1 MPILSSHQS
10 FFVTGGSGYV
20 GRNILRELH
29 KRGHKVKALAR
40 SEKSANVVAQLGAM
54 PVLGDMSNKDTMQNS
69 MAGVDYLIHV
79 AANTDHGKIID
90 AAQRESDTANH
101 NVFQA
106 AQAAGM
112 SRAVH
117 LSTEAV
123 LLDGGP
129 LFNADETID
138 YPTRPAGDYSKT
150 KALAERIALSYS
162 HDGFDVVVV
171 RPRFIWGR
179 DDTTALP
186 QLIDAAKSGKLS
198 WIDGGNYLTATTH
211 IANVVHGIMLA
222 LEKGRELAKFTFCP
236 MAMRVAFR
244 TFVSELLATQNV
256 EAPTKSVPR
265 WLVAPV
271 VKIGSMLG
279 SITNGKINGPMSAQE
294 YATLGFEVTLN
305 INKARKELGY
315 QPVISIKDGMAE
327 LRTAKFK

>member
-1 MPILSSHQS
+1 MPNLNAEQS

-20 GRNILRELH
+20 GRNVLRELYM
-29 KRGHKVKALAR
+29 RGHKVKALAR
-40 SEKSANVVAQLGAM
+40 SGKSAAAVSRLGAT
-54 PVLGDMSNKDTMQNS
+54 PVLGDMSDKEILQNG

-79 AANTDHGKIID
+79 AANTEHGTITD
-90 AAQRESDTANH
+90 VAQRESDTANH

-106 AQAAGM
+106 AKAAGV
-112 SRAVH
+112 SRVVH

-150 KALAERIALSYS
+150 KAQAERIALSYS
-162 HDGFDVVVV
+162 QDGFEVVVV

-222 LEKGRELAKFTFCP
+222 LEKGRAGEVYFLSDGDP
-236 MAMRVAFR
+236 VAFR
-244 TFVSELLATQNV
+244 TFISDLLTTQNV

-271 VKIGSMLG
+271 VKIGSMLAA
-279 SITNGKINGPMSAQE
+279 ITNGKISGPMSAQE

-327 LRTAKFK
+327 LKTTKFT